1 MSRILVIESSARQQ
15 GSVSR
20 ELTQQFIANWQAAH
34 PADQVQVRDLAAEP
48 VPHLDATLLG
58 GWMTPSEQQNDAE
71 KAALARS
78 NQLTDELLAADV
90 LVLAAP
96 MYNFA
101 IPSTLKAWLDHVLR
115 AGVTFKY
122 TETGPQG
129 LLTGKR
135 AFVLTARGGIY
146 AGSALDH
153 QEPYLRQ
160 VLAFIGIHDVQFIHA
175 EGLNMGAEFSEKGLA
190 QAKAN
195 LEGLRG
201 QALSVIAQNIDA
213 LLVGP
218 TSDLPEAVRL
228 DMAYAASSQIIDAA
242 SPFAMDDLCIA
253 ARGLCDLL
261 DAAPRTGGF
270 DWRISTVH
278 AQAMKL
284 LLALPCEAV
293 EPRQRDER
301 DQCGGE
307 AAQHGG

>member
-1 MSRILVIESSARQQ
+1 MSRVLVIESSARQQ

-20 ELTQQFIANWQAAH
+20 ELTRQFIGNWQAAH
-34 PADQVQVRDLAAEP
+34 PADQIQIRDLAVEP

-146 AGSALDH
+146 TGSGLDH

-160 VLAFIGIHDVQFIHA
+160 ALAFIGIHDVQFIHA
-175 EGLNMGAEFSEKGLA
+175 EGLNLGAEFSEKGLA
-190 QAKAN
+190 QAKA
-195 LEGLRG
+195 
-201 QALSVIAQNIDA
+201 
-213 LLVGP
+213 
-218 TSDLPEAVRL
+218 
-228 DMAYAASSQIIDAA
+228 
-242 SPFAMDDLCIA
+242 
-253 ARGLCDLL
+253 
-261 DAAPRTGGF
+261 
-270 DWRISTVH
+270 
-278 AQAMKL
+278 KL
-284 LLALPCEAV
+284 AEVA
-293 EPRQRDER
+293 
-301 DQCGGE
+301 
-307 AAQHGG
+307 

>member
-1 MSRILVIESSARQQ
+1 MSRVLVIESSARQQ

-20 ELTQQFIANWQAAH
+20 ELTQQFIAKWQATH
-34 PADQVQVRDLAAEP
+34 PADQIQVRDLAAEP

-58 GWMTPSEQQNDAE
+58 GWMTPSEQQSEAE

-146 AGSALDH
+146 AGSGLDH

-160 VLAFIGIHDVQFIHA
+160 ALAFIGIHDVQFIHA
-175 EGLNMGAEFSEKGLA
+175 EGLNLGAEFSEKGLA
-190 QAKAN
+190 QAKA
-195 LEGLRG
+195 
-201 QALSVIAQNIDA
+201 
-213 LLVGP
+213 
-218 TSDLPEAVRL
+218 
-228 DMAYAASSQIIDAA
+228 
-242 SPFAMDDLCIA
+242 
-253 ARGLCDLL
+253 
-261 DAAPRTGGF
+261 
-270 DWRISTVH
+270 
-278 AQAMKL
+278 KL
-284 LLALPCEAV
+284 AEVA
-293 EPRQRDER
+293 
-301 DQCGGE
+301 
-307 AAQHGG
+307 

>member
-1 MSRILVIESSARQQ
+1 MSRVLVIESSARQQ

-20 ELTQQFIANWQAAH
+20 ELTRQFIGNWQAAH
-34 PADQVQVRDLAAEP
+34 PADQIQIRDLAVEP

-160 VLAFIGIHDVQFIHA
+160 ALAFIGIHDVQFIHA
-175 EGLNMGAEFSEKGLA
+175 EGLNLGAEFSEKGLA
-190 QAKAN
+190 QAKA
-195 LEGLRG
+195 
-201 QALSVIAQNIDA
+201 
-213 LLVGP
+213 
-218 TSDLPEAVRL
+218 RL
-228 DMAYAASSQIIDAA
+228 AEVA
-242 SPFAMDDLCIA
+242 
-253 ARGLCDLL
+253 
-261 DAAPRTGGF
+261 
-270 DWRISTVH
+270 
-278 AQAMKL
+278 
-284 LLALPCEAV
+284 
-293 EPRQRDER
+293 
-301 DQCGGE
+301 
-307 AAQHGG
+307 

>member
-96 MYNFA
+96 MYNFS

-160 VLAFIGIHDVQFIHA
+160 ALAFIGIHDVQFIHA
-175 EGLNMGAEFSEKGLA
+175 EGLNLGAEFSEKGLA
-190 QAKAN
+190 QAKA
-195 LEGLRG
+195 
-201 QALSVIAQNIDA
+201 
-213 LLVGP
+213 
-218 TSDLPEAVRL
+218 
-228 DMAYAASSQIIDAA
+228 
-242 SPFAMDDLCIA
+242 
-253 ARGLCDLL
+253 
-261 DAAPRTGGF
+261 
-270 DWRISTVH
+270 
-278 AQAMKL
+278 KL
-284 LLALPCEAV
+284 AEVA
-293 EPRQRDER
+293 
-301 DQCGGE
+301 
-307 AAQHGG
+307 

>member
-160 VLAFIGIHDVQFIHA
+160 ALAFIGIHDVQFIHA
-175 EGLNMGAEFSEKGLA
+175 EGLNLGAEFSEKGLA
-190 QAKAN
+190 QAKA
-195 LEGLRG
+195 
-201 QALSVIAQNIDA
+201 
-213 LLVGP
+213 
-218 TSDLPEAVRL
+218 
-228 DMAYAASSQIIDAA
+228 
-242 SPFAMDDLCIA
+242 
-253 ARGLCDLL
+253 
-261 DAAPRTGGF
+261 
-270 DWRISTVH
+270 
-278 AQAMKL
+278 KL
-284 LLALPCEAV
+284 AELA
-293 EPRQRDER
+293 
-301 DQCGGE
+301 
-307 AAQHGG
+307 

>member
-1 MSRILVIESSARQQ
+1 MSRVLVIESSARQQ

-20 ELTQQFIANWQAAH
+20 ELTRQFIGNWQAAH
-34 PADQVQVRDLAAEP
+34 PADQIQIRDLAVEP

-58 GWMTPSEQQNDAE
+58 GWMTPSEQQSEAE
-71 KAALARS
+71 KAALTRS

-146 AGSALDH
+146 AGSGLDH

-160 VLAFIGIHDVQFIHA
+160 ALAFIGIHDVQFIHA
-175 EGLNMGAEFSEKGLA
+175 EGLNLGAEFSEKGLA
-190 QAKAN
+190 QARA
-195 LEGLRG
+195 
-201 QALSVIAQNIDA
+201 
-213 LLVGP
+213 
-218 TSDLPEAVRL
+218 
-228 DMAYAASSQIIDAA
+228 
-242 SPFAMDDLCIA
+242 
-253 ARGLCDLL
+253 
-261 DAAPRTGGF
+261 
-270 DWRISTVH
+270 
-278 AQAMKL
+278 KL
-284 LLALPCEAV
+284 AEVA
-293 EPRQRDER
+293 
-301 DQCGGE
+301 
-307 AAQHGG
+307 

>member
-1 MSRILVIESSARQQ
+1 MSRVLVIESSARQQ

-20 ELTQQFIANWQAAH
+20 ELTRQFIGNWQAAH
-34 PADQVQVRDLAAEP
+34 PADQIQIRDLAVEP

-58 GWMTPSEQQNDAE
+58 GWMTPSEQQSEAE

-146 AGSALDH
+146 AGSGLDH

-160 VLAFIGIHDVQFIHA
+160 ALAFIGIHDVQFIHA
-175 EGLNMGAEFSEKGLA
+175 EGLNLGAEFSEKGLA
-190 QAKAN
+190 QAKA
-195 LEGLRG
+195 
-201 QALSVIAQNIDA
+201 
-213 LLVGP
+213 
-218 TSDLPEAVRL
+218 RL
-228 DMAYAASSQIIDAA
+228 AEVA
-242 SPFAMDDLCIA
+242 
-253 ARGLCDLL
+253 
-261 DAAPRTGGF
+261 
-270 DWRISTVH
+270 
-278 AQAMKL
+278 
-284 LLALPCEAV
+284 
-293 EPRQRDER
+293 
-301 DQCGGE
+301 
-307 AAQHGG
+307 